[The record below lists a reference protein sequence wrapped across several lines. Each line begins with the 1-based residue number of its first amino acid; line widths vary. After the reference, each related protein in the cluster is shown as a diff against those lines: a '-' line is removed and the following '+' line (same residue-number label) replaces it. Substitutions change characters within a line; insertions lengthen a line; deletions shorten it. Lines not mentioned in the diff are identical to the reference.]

1 MLKRPFSE
9 RMALRLN
16 RSSGS
21 SGLASHVAGRSG
33 AAWAAGLLCL
43 AAGLSAGYWALQAG
57 GQGPWV
63 AVKGLAPSAPQADVA
78 AVGRALGAA
87 LVVAASP
94 EEAPTPPSRVRLLGL
109 VAQGRHVGAALLA
122 VDDQPPRPWLV
133 GTEVADGLV
142 LQSVDK
148 LGAKLGESRWGKTT
162 LELVMPEPKNP
173 PSSGVPRI
181 VNSLPKPAPGNVPT
195 APPAT
200 PPGVPTSPPL
210 QPGVEGLPI
219 PG

>member
-9 RMALRLN
+9 RMVLRPN
-16 RSSGS
+16 RSPGS
-21 SGLASHVAGRSG
+21 SGLTAHASAWSG
-33 AAWAAGLLCL
+33 ATWAAGLLWL

-63 AVKGLAPSAPQADVA
+63 AVKGLAPSVPQADMA
-78 AVGRALGAA
+78 AVGRALGAT

-94 EEAPTPPSRVRLLGL
+94 KDAPTSPSRVRLLGL
-109 VAQGRHVGAALLA
+109 VAQGRNVGAALLA

-133 GTEVADGLV
+133 GAEVTDGLV

-148 LGAKLGESRWGKTT
+148 LGAKLGESRWGETT
-162 LELVMPEPKNP
+162 LELVMPEPKNL

-181 VNSLPKPAPGNVPT
+181 VNSLPKPAPRNVPT
-195 APPAT
+195 APAALR
-200 PPGVPTSPPL
+200 GVPTNPPL